1 MSKYLND
8 ATRLAIL
15 QDYLTS
21 DLSKYAIAKKYH
33 ISRASIL
40 HWIRKFGLEDKPN
53 TEFTN
58 QMKEN
63 TPKAQLTPGEQT
75 EMERLRQ
82 ENQELKQKY
91 RQLRL
96 ENRDIKTRLAY
107 ETLGHKA
114 YKELVELAEETY
126 DIEILKN
133 SEAK

>member
-1 MSKYLND
+1 MSKYPND
-8 ATRLAIL
+8 AKRLAIL
-15 QDYLTS
+15 QEYLTS

-53 TEFTN
+53 AEFTN

-63 TPKAQLTPGEQT
+63 TPKAQLTPEEQT
-75 EMERLRQ
+75 ELERLRQ
-82 ENQELKQKY
+82 ENRELKQKY
-91 RQLRL
+91 R
-96 ENRDIKTRLAY
+96 EVKTWLAY

-133 SEAK
+133 SGAK